1 MNSQKLYNFSLLLLV
16 LGLIGFFFYRMFN
29 LNGPARIDDI
39 WVINLDRD
47 AERWTHM
54 SAKIA
59 HFGDMV
65 HRFSAMDGK
74 TIKDRE
80 GIHKEGVGYSF
91 TLVRGKGDDIINRG
105 VVGCWLSHKRL
116 LRHLAD
122 QEHQN
127 TYGHLILEDDVTI
140 PNDFLS
146 GTDAWSRISKNIP
159 GDWDIVYLGMNGD
172 VEGSP
177 IADNIVKLSPYK
189 KGQWGTY
196 AYVVKHGSIKTKLL
210 PALRFMTDSIDEQ
223 YNTLFGDINAY
234 CIRPSLIRPNEEIC
248 NTSSIDA

>member
-1 MNSQKLYNFSLLLLV
+1 
-16 LGLIGFFFYRMFN
+16 MFN
-29 LNGPARIDDI
+29 DIDIFWINCSENRQRYEHINNILEKRFPNNKCHHIEAIMHKPKYNGITMAHMVAIMKGMTLNHPFI
-39 WVINLDRD
+39 
-47 AERWTHM
+47 
-54 SAKIA
+54 
-59 HFGDMV
+59 
-65 HRFSAMDGK
+65 
-74 TIKDRE
+74 
-80 GIHKEGVGYSF
+80 
-91 TLVRGKGDDIINRG
+91 
-105 VVGCWLSHKRL
+105 
-116 LRHLAD
+116 
-122 QEHQN
+122 
-127 TYGHLILEDDVTI
+127 ILEDDVTI

-234 CIRPSLIRPNEEIC
+234 CIRPSLIRPNEEVC